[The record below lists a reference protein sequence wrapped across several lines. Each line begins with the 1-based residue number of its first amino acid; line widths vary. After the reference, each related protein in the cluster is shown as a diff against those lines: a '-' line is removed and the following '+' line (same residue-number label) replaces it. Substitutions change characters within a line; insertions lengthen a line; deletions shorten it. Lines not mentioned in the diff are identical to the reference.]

1 MKFFSSQKYKHLLIF
16 CLLSIV
22 LQTCKSTTSKNFFS
36 NLFGH
41 KSSAKATE
49 ENRLSIVKNDDE
61 GGKNEE
67 ECKDNNDV
75 EGNDN
80 EKKDKVNPANFKG
93 DNIYKILFMYK
104 KPDLFFDQSNQLNV
118 FSYKN
123 LVLSTYEAVFF
134 VSEHQNQAV
143 YTLIVIL
150 GS

>member
-1 MKFFSSQKYKHLLIF
+1 M
-16 CLLSIV
+16 
-22 LQTCKSTTSKNFFS
+22 
-36 NLFGH
+36 
-41 KSSAKATE
+41 
-49 ENRLSIVKNDDE
+49 
-61 GGKNEE
+61 
-67 ECKDNNDV
+67 
-75 EGNDN
+75 
-80 EKKDKVNPANFKG
+80 KKDKVNPANFKG